1 MLGWLTLD
9 AWMVNAQWSTL
20 DSLDDAQ
27 MVHAR
32 LSDGRQST
40 LDAWMVD
47 AQRTMLR
54 WLDGQHSD
62 GRHVR
67 GSVLI

>member
-9 AWMVNAQWSTL
+9 AWMVNARWSTL
-20 DSLDDAQ
+20 DGLDDAR

-40 LDAWMVD
+40 LDARMVD
-47 AQRTMLR
+47 AR
-54 WLDGQHSD
+54 
-62 GRHVR
+62 
-67 GSVLI
+67 

>member
-20 DSLDDAQ
+20 DSLDDAR
-27 MVHAR
+27 MVHAQ

-40 LDAWMVD
+40 LDARMVD
-47 AQRTMLR
+47 ARRTMLGCS
-54 WLDGQHSD
+54 DGQCSD

-67 GSVLI
+67 GSVLV